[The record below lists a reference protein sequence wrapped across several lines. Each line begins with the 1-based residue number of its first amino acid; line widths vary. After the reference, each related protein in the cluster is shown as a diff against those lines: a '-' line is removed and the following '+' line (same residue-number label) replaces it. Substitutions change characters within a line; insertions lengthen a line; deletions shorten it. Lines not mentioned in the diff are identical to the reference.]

1 MRPAAAGAGF
11 GQDAPAPPATDDW
24 GAAPAAGAAGQS
36 VLLQQQC
43 VSAHSC
49 VHSFLCCM
57 YSVSCPSAALA
68 AHSLASKASQLI
80 LMYVVQMDGMQLLL
94 LPLSRLSLLALTS
107 LVPSTRC
114 SAENSGLL
122 TY

>member
-1 MRPAAAGAGF
+1 MSLLLLELALDRMLLPPLQLMTGVQPQLQVLQVSQCCCNSSVYLPIPAFIPFCAA
-11 GQDAPAPPATDDW
+11 
-24 GAAPAAGAAGQS
+24 
-36 VLLQQQC
+36 C
-43 VSAHSC
+43 
-49 VHSFLCCM
+49 
-57 YSVSCPSAALA
+57 SVSCPSAALA